1 MSGPTRAPAGT
12 LNGRAPIPR
21 ATSTARLLPVGAGSS
36 WADHLARLGRSRQP
50 SRTPRGTSPRFFT
63 RLD

>member
-12 LNGRAPIPR
+12 LNGRAPITR
-21 ATSTARLLPVGAGSS
+21 ATSTARLLAVGAGSS
-36 WADHLARLGRSRQP
+36 WADHLARLGPLPAAVTAAPGHLAQ
-50 SRTPRGTSPRFFT
+50 FFT